1 MKTVAMVLFPDFLLL
16 DMAGP
21 MEVFSIANRY
31 LEPKDH
37 YQLSTIGTEHGPLRA
52 SNGVKVQADLHID
65 QARGSYDLLLV
76 PGGRGPITK
85 STSLCST
92 GWRRPYVVRRS
103 MARSAPGPLS
113 SGTPVCSTG
122 FG

>member
-52 SNGVKVQADLHID
+52 SNGVSVQADMHID
-65 QARGSYDLLLV
+65 QARDNYDLLLV
-76 PGGRGPITK
+76 PGGRGPTTK
-85 STSLCST
+85 SIHPCST
-92 GWRRPYVVRRS
+92 GWREPCAARPF
-103 MARSAPGPLS
+103 MARSAPGPSS
-113 SGTPVCSTG
+113 SGMPGCSTG